1 MFGAIVSLIFFAKGK
16 LILLFV
22 LLSFANHMSFLLTN
36 LQAANAKK
44 SLDSF
49 YVGEEIN
56 HCWEFVI
63 SYYPLVKTAD

>member
-1 MFGAIVSLIFFAKGK
+1 MQRI
-16 LILLFV
+16 
-22 LLSFANHMSFLLTN
+22 
-36 LQAANAKK
+36 

-63 SYYPLVKTAD
+63 SYYPLVKTADYLKVKYSRLHISKGKSRTLNYYILYVNK